1 MSFAAVRRMT
11 LTLLLAA
18 GIAGCAGTVAPGG
31 KTADTLFREGEELY
45 SRGKFEDAIAQWK
58 RVRDTYQSPEMTAL
72 AEIKIA
78 DAQFEDKNYIEAASA
93 YEDFRKLHPTN
104 EKAPYALYRQ
114 ALSNYNQ
121 MGGIDTDQTG
131 VKNAVTLFLSF
142 IQQYPTSEYT
152 ADARE
157 KLEICRQRQ
166 LQYEIYIGKFYLRT
180 DKYPAAIKRL
190 EEALVMFPGPA
201 GHDETLYYLG
211 TAYLKNGQKER
222 ARDTFTSL
230 SDEFPT
236 SRFIGD
242 ARKAM
247 DKYY

>member
-1 MSFAAVRRMT
+1 MTIAALQRLSCALLLTAAV
-11 LTLLLAA
+11 
-18 GIAGCAGTVAPGG
+18 AGCAATVAPGT
-31 KTADTLFREGEELY
+31 KSADSLFREGEDY
-45 SRGKFEDAIAQWK
+45 FARGRYEDAIAQWK

-78 DAQFEDKNYIEAASA
+78 DAQFEDKNYIEAAAA

-104 EKAPYALYRQ
+104 DKAPYALFRQ

-121 MGGIDTDQTG
+121 AGTIDTDQTA
-131 VKNAVTLFLSF
+131 VKNAVTLFRTL
-142 IQQYPTSEYT
+142 IQQYPKSEY
-152 ADARE
+152 AAEAQD

-166 LQYEIYIGKFYLRT
+166 LQYELYVARFYLRT
-180 DKYPAAIKRL
+180 DKYAAAIKRL
-190 EEALVMFPGPA
+190 EEALVAFPGPA

-222 ARDTFTSL
+222 ARDTYTSL
-230 SDEFPT
+230 FNEFPT
-236 SRFIGD
+236 SRFITD